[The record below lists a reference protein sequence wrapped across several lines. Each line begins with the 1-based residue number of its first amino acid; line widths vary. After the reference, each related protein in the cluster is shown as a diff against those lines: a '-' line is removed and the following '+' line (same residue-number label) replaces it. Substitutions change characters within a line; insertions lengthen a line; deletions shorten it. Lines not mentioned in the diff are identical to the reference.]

1 MSAGESKGI
10 STSPWTA
17 TSPRPATPLEDS
29 PPSHSPSSA
38 PQFPLATNLRLNVYG
53 VCRQPGHNVR
63 SWPNKIKNKFWFYF
77 YTHSIVSSPPS
88 LSLSPHTHTMFI
100 ASHFTFFCID
110 IVVSRR
116 PGSSQAIQC
125 QSNHQT

>member
-1 MSAGESKGI
+1 MSSGESKGI
-10 STSPWTA
+10 SSSPWTA

-38 PQFPLATNLRLNVYG
+38 PPRPPLATNLRLNVYSSVERVG
-53 VCRQPGHNVR
+53 NQGTMLADGLI
-63 SWPNKIKNKFWFYF
+63 KLKNKFWFYF
-77 YTHSIVSSPPS
+77 YTHSIVSSLS
-88 LSLSPHTHTMFI
+88 LSLYTHTHYVYSITLY
-100 ASHFTFFCID
+100 HFCID

-125 QSNHQT
+125 QT